1 MKKIIFMILSINT
14 ILLGNEIHLSST
26 TITTTSGL
34 NTPLVETN
42 KNITLITKEDI
53 SKKQYNNVEAILR
66 DTPNIVITN
75 TQFGPTI
82 NLRGSGERSMSRVK
96 VMIDGINLTPL
107 EESMGSLPLNSI
119 PVSSIEKIEIIP
131 GGGAALYGSGT
142 TGGVINIITLADSR
156 KDFISADLKGGSYYN
171 KNLDFSIGQNI
182 NDNLYLSL
190 ATQYSN
196 KEGYR
201 ENENSENKSFNGTLD
216 YIINEKHRIKFQG
229 LYFNDEGKT
238 STEIKKSLLS
248 QNRQAKGENI
258 DFDSKRGSFSLDY
271 EYRAS
276 NSLTLY
282 SNIFKTKYERN
293 FLQNDT
299 RDFSIPKFTS
309 NMPFLPLIKN
319 LKSTLDG
326 KFIEES
332 QGIKLKSKFD
342 YDSGT
347 LVMGYDYTTTN
358 VKRDSLVTTDRF
370 KFSDV
375 SIDNFPIPPNLLG
388 TLEGIVTIKN
398 SFDISKDTHALY
410 LLNNYNLTEK
420 LALTTG
426 LRYEYSKYNGYRNS
440 FGNIKGYNLE
450 NGGILGGILFPNNN
464 SNKIL
469 INDYTAIDKSTD
481 NFAGE
486 IGLNYKF
493 SEVGSIYTR
502 YERGFIS
509 PLPSQLTNKE
519 NQKYTNSNL
528 KSETIDSIEF
538 GIKDVIDNSFITAS
552 IFFSQT
558 NNEIA
563 TLDRNA
569 NNPALKEWKF
579 ENIGQ
584 TRRYGS
590 EIFAQHYFDKLTLSE
605 SITYIDAKIKK
616 VNSNEWLKEGDKV
629 PIVSKWKITLG
640 ADYNFNDKFSLGAT
654 YVYNSGY
661 EKRELESYN
670 KYKISGFGVTDLY
683 GKYNIKDYL
692 TVKIG
697 VNNIFNEHY
706 NYFETATT
714 AIPAPERNYY
724 LGLSLKF

>member
-131 GGGAALYGSGT
+131 GGSAALYGSGT

-196 KEGYR
+196 KDGYR

-216 YIINEKHRIKFQG
+216 YIINKKHRIKFQG

-248 QNRQAKGENI
+248 QNRRAKGENI

-309 NMPFLPLIKN
+309 NMPFSPLIKN

-358 VKRDSLVTTDRF
+358 VKRDSLVTTDRS

-450 NGGILGGILFPNNN
+450 NGGILFPNNN

-538 GIKDVIDNSFITAS
+538 GIKDVIDNSFITVS

-640 ADYNFNDKFSLGAT
+640 ADYKFNDKFSLGAT
-654 YVYNSGY
+654 YVYNSSY

>member
-66 DTPNIVITN
+66 DTPNIIITN

-196 KEGYR
+196 KDGYR

-248 QNRQAKGENI
+248 QNRRVKGENI

-309 NMPFLPLIKN
+309 NMPFSPLIKN

-450 NGGILGGILFPNNN
+450 NGGILFPNNN

-538 GIKDVIDNSFITAS
+538 GIKDVIDNSFITVS

-670 KYKISGFGVTDLY
+670 KHKISGFGVTDLY

>member
-1 MKKIIFMILSINT
+1 
-14 ILLGNEIHLSST
+14 
-26 TITTTSGL
+26 
-34 NTPLVETN
+34 
-42 KNITLITKEDI
+42 
-53 SKKQYNNVEAILR
+53 
-66 DTPNIVITN
+66 
-75 TQFGPTI
+75 
-82 NLRGSGERSMSRVK
+82 
-96 VMIDGINLTPL
+96 
-107 EESMGSLPLNSI
+107 
-119 PVSSIEKIEIIP
+119 
-131 GGGAALYGSGT
+131 
-142 TGGVINIITLADSR
+142 
-156 KDFISADLKGGSYYN
+156 
-171 KNLDFSIGQNI
+171 
-182 NDNLYLSL
+182 
-190 ATQYSN
+190 
-196 KEGYR
+196 
-201 ENENSENKSFNGTLD
+201 
-216 YIINEKHRIKFQG
+216 
-229 LYFNDEGKT
+229 
-238 STEIKKSLLS
+238 
-248 QNRQAKGENI
+248 
-258 DFDSKRGSFSLDY
+258 
-271 EYRAS
+271 
-276 NSLTLY
+276 
-282 SNIFKTKYERN
+282 
-293 FLQNDT
+293 
-299 RDFSIPKFTS
+299 
-309 NMPFLPLIKN
+309 MPFSPLIKN

-358 VKRDSLVTTDRF
+358 VKRDSLVTTDRS

-670 KYKISGFGVTDLY
+670 KHKISGFGVTDLY